1 MNGKVDVSIN
11 SIKDKYDT
19 VENVDESSTTL
30 VSNRPNKI
38 TQRQK
43 KNSKVIIYKDN
54 LHVSILTGLG

>member
-19 VENVDESSTTL
+19 VENVDESSTTS

-38 TQRQK
+38 TQLQK
-43 KNSKVIIYKDN
+43 K
-54 LHVSILTGLG
+54 